1 MSTFRYLVRDVDA
14 TLPFYRALGF
24 DPIDRWGPS
33 FAIARRGDLQVWLSG
48 PGSSAARELPDGSVP
63 APGGWNR
70 IVVAGL
76 DLPAAMT
83 PLRDLGA
90 HFRSEPIAGP
100 GGVQVVVDDPSGNPI
115 ELFELRW
122 GGGQ

>member
-1 MSTFRYLVRDVDA
+1 MATFRYLVRDVDA
-14 TLPFYRALGF
+14 ALTFYHALGF
-24 DPIDRWGPS
+24 EQIDRWGPA
-33 FAIARRGDLQVWLSG
+33 FAMATRGDLRVWLSG

-70 IVVAGL
+70 LVVEVS
-76 DLPAAMT
+76 DLPAAMA
-83 PLRDLGA
+83 PLRAIGA

-100 GGVQVVVDDPSGNPI
+100 GGVHVVVDDPSGNPI

-122 GGGQ
+122 GATP